1 MSAMMMTNR
10 NGDLLHVEQIPM
22 LGIDQRIF
30 QLRLNHFEAG
40 GIIRMGDDLHLID
53 ELFAEIEEPIDGR
66 RGWPDFEVIEVV
78 VGAVEDRAVLVGGPR
93 RKLPRGRQPGQFGM
107 AGPVGPQRLVQHGR
121 RGTSS
126 RRRVRAR

>member
-1 MSAMMMTNR
+1 MTKSR
-10 NGDLLHVEQIPM
+10 DLLCVPV
-22 LGIDQRIF
+22 GPVRT
-30 QLRLNHFEAG
+30 
-40 GIIRMGDDLHLID
+40 LID
-53 ELFAEIEEPIDGR
+53 ELFAEIEDPIDGR

-93 RKLPRGRQPGQFGM
+93 RKLPRGRQPRRFGM

-126 RRRVRAR
+126 CRRVRARRRRRQRRDDGRWCG